1 MKMGAYDGEL
11 HGTWGAGVCGV
22 RGGRC
27 GATLCKTA
35 LLAGLSSDENM
46 FRQRA
51 GGRNFDVRSSQC
63 RAMHPC
69 AGYRAVFIA
78 RAGDARGRRTDFR
91 KLLE

>member
-1 MKMGAYDGEL
+1 MRIGACNNDLQGS
-11 HGTWGAGVCGV
+11 WGAGVCGV

-35 LLAGLSSDENM
+35 LLAGWSSDENM
-46 FRQRA
+46 YWQRA

-63 RAMHPC
+63 RAMHQR
-69 AGYRAVFIA
+69 ADYRVVFVA

-91 KLLE
+91 KPLE